1 MPMVLHR
8 ACLQTFPAGSFLLRA
23 AALAVALA
31 GHLHSLG
38 WQKSSSACT
47 SLALI
52 QLHLL
57 YHFVHSLF
65 SMNCGFLNAGVS

>member
-1 MPMVLHR
+1 MVFHR
-8 ACLQTFPAGSFLLRA
+8 AYMQTFPAGSSLLRA

-38 WQKSSSACT
+38 WHKSSSACT

-52 QLHLL
+52 
-57 YHFVHSLF
+57 Y
-65 SMNCGFLNAGVS
+65 